1 MAPDPTRMIAALN
14 KMFATLPLPTANA
27 DPREALRVYCEAC
40 AKYSTDDVELAVRQ
54 FIEGT
59 VKGVNSA
66 FAPTAP
72 QFVIQMRSNLEYTG
86 KIRAGKNA
94 LLEQFKEQ
102 ERDEEWA
109 AKRTPEVKAHIREMV
124 DGFVNSVDER
134 KKPKTDDEVAK
145 EKEHMRRHDHYY
157 ADQFI
162 ETESGIQVSV
172 HLARKLGVKLSP
184 ADNVDE
190 DGDMGGTR

>member
-1 MAPDPTRMIAALN
+1 MISALN

-40 AKYSTDDVELAVRQ
+40 SNYSTDDVELAVRQ

-59 VKGVNSA
+59 VKNVNAA

-72 QFVIQMRSNLEYTG
+72 QFVTQMRANLEYTG

-124 DGFVNSVDER
+124 DGFVNSVDE
-134 KKPKTDDEVAK
+134 KKRPKTPEEHAK
-145 EKEHMRRHDHYY
+145 EMEKLRRHDALF
-157 ADQFI
+157 ADQFGEYNGLKI
-162 ETESGIQVSV
+162 SST
-172 HLARKLGVKLSP
+172 LAKQFGVVLSP
-184 ADNVDE
+184 ADDADE
-190 DGDMGGTR
+190 GDMGGMK

>member
-1 MAPDPTRMIAALN
+1 MIYALN

-40 AKYSTDDVELAVRQ
+40 SNYSTDDVELAVRQ

-59 VKGVNSA
+59 VKGVNAA

-72 QFVIQMRSNLEYTG
+72 QFVTQMRSNLEYTG
-86 KIRAGKNA
+86 RIRAGKNA

-102 ERDEEWA
+102 EKDEEWA

-124 DGFVNSVDER
+124 EGFVNSVDEK
-134 KKPKTDDEVAK
+134 KKPKTPEEYAK
-145 EKEHMRRHDHYY
+145 RDWLAAWFRTLLPLWFAAITATLRAVQQRHIG
-157 ADQFI
+157 I
-162 ETESGIQVSV
+162 EALQHDFSAVLIRAALVLPFTG
-172 HLARKLGVKLSP
+172 L
-184 ADNVDE
+184 
-190 DGDMGGTR
+190 

>member
-1 MAPDPTRMIAALN
+1 MIYALN

-40 AKYSTDDVELAVRQ
+40 SNYSTDDVELAVRQ

-59 VKGVNSA
+59 VKGVNAA

-72 QFVIQMRSNLEYTG
+72 QFVTQMRSNLEYTG
-86 KIRAGKNA
+86 RIRAGKNA

-102 ERDEEWA
+102 EKDEEWA

-124 DGFVNSVDER
+124 EGFVNSVDEK
-134 KKPKTDDEVAK
+134 KKPKTPEEYAK
-145 EKEHMRRHDHYY
+145 EMELLRRHDALF
-157 ADQFI
+157 ADQFL
-162 ETESGIQVSV
+162 EYNGLKVSAT
-172 HLARKLGVKLSP
+172 LARKFGVVISP
-184 ADNVDE
+184 PDNADE
-190 DGDMGGTR
+190 GDRGRMK